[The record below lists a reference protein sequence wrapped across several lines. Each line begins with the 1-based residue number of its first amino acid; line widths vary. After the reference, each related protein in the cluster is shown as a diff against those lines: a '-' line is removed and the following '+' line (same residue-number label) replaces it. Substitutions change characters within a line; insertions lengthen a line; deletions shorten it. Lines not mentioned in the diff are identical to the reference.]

1 MLVLQVADARA
12 ECLSNPGL
20 GSGSHGAVVVAVG
33 AAQAGERDRRRRR
46 GHGPAPLQAGA
57 RERYASSPGQRP
69 ATPQQRPKPHDGRKI
84 HVGDI
89 DVLVLART
97 SRRLWLLECKDLSR
111 AATPWSIKHQ
121 IEDLFED
128 RPSEKSIQTK
138 HEARVTWARDR
149 VAGLVQ
155 LVGETGDGWEVR
167 GAIVTAVELVAP
179 LLASARMPVI
189 AWHRLVDFDL

>member
-1 MLVLQVADARA
+1 MAHGSWRMLNAITRKSLSAINDARGYVFEEEVADLLR
-12 ECLSNPGL
+12 E
-20 GSGSHGAVVVAVG
+20 
-33 AAQAGERDRRRRR
+33 ERPD
-46 GHGPAPLQAGA
+46 LLV
-57 RERYASSPGQRP
+57 RP
-69 ATPQQRPKPHDGRKI
+69 RITKLDGRKI

-138 HEARVTWARDR
+138 HEARVTWARDH
-149 VAGLVQ
+149 VARLVQ

-167 GAIVTAVELVAP
+167 GAIVIAVELVAP